1 MKNKLTPTIIQD
13 DKTLEV
19 YMLGYSNEESLLKT
33 KITGNVWL
41 YSRSRKKLW
50 MKGEESGNT
59 LRVKQVCFDCDKD
72 AILMRVELQGK
83 VVCHTGNKSCF
94 HYKFK

>member
-19 YMLGYSNEESLLKT
+19 YMLGYSNEESLRKT
-33 KITGNVWL
+33 RMTGNVWF

-50 MKGEESGNT
+50 MKGEKSGNI
-59 LRVKQVCFDCDKD
+59 LMVKNIYIDCDKD
-72 AILMRVELQGK
+72 TILIKVELQGK

-94 HYKFK
+94 NYKLS